1 MSFSYCMSISNRNKT
16 STYILYYVCTLLILS
31 RLKLCS
37 TSKAIVPF
45 EERSHV
51 AVWKWVQRFRP
62 NKIYVRKRVVAFVI
76 DENNPKKK
84 PCKGTVKEND
94 KNMIHYSI
102 VLLVFVASLT
112 YCFTTTASILRTY
125 RRLKMHMSSPS
136 EWRHG
141 MLIT

>member
-1 MSFSYCMSISNRNKT
+1 MSISNMNKT

-51 AVWKWVQRFRP
+51 ADWKCVQRFMP
-62 NKIYVRKRVVAFVI
+62 NKIYVRRRVVAFVI

-94 KNMIHYSI
+94 KKS
-102 VLLVFVASLT
+102 
-112 YCFTTTASILRTY
+112 
-125 RRLKMHMSSPS
+125 
-136 EWRHG
+136 
-141 MLIT
+141 

>member
-1 MSFSYCMSISNRNKT
+1 MYALYLYFLGLSFR
-16 STYILYYVCTLLILS
+16 
-31 RLKLCS
+31 S

-84 PCKGTVKEND
+84 PCKGTIKEND
-94 KNMIHYSI
+94 KKS
-102 VLLVFVASLT
+102 
-112 YCFTTTASILRTY
+112 
-125 RRLKMHMSSPS
+125 
-136 EWRHG
+136 
-141 MLIT
+141 